1 MAQPDFLLQA
11 RYQKPAG
18 HLPDRHRFATALGR
32 MEKLRDG
39 KGFGFRARR
48 SLAGY
53 CSPPL
58 VADDHCRTHGVVI
71 IVSPCVED
79 WAFTATGDGRA
90 PTNQEIPQC

>member
-39 KGFGFRARR
+39 KADLLNVRWIADADLRISGFSSSRLRAGVLTANFESIRYRGSGVFR
-48 SLAGY
+48 
-53 CSPPL
+53 
-58 VADDHCRTHGVVI
+58 
-71 IVSPCVED
+71 
-79 WAFTATGDGRA
+79 
-90 PTNQEIPQC
+90 